1 MSVELLYLSSCVC
14 RAVPITHMCL
24 SVSTHVHT
32 HTHTHAH
39 THTHTHTYTHT
50 HTHTHTHLP
59 VLIVSTWYHTKVP
72 HPHCTNNS
80 KCPTALAFL
89 RSNDV
94 SSLTHTHMRTHSDSH
109 THTHTHM
116 THIHTHTHTHTHT
129 YTRCFCIHTNNSIC
143 HQQKCAHLT
152 PICTQVGI
160 SKKDGHLDLWTEPLS
175 SLAHDFTPCPA
186 LMGALCPQQV
196 NMWMGCAK

>member
-94 SSLTHTHMRTHSDSH
+94 SSLTHTHMHTHSDSH

-116 THIHTHTHTHTHT
+116 THIHTHTHTHSH
-129 YTRCFCIHTNNSIC
+129 IHTMFLYSYK
-143 HQQKCAHLT
+143 QQHLPPT
-152 PICTQVGI
+152 KMCTLDTNLHTGGHIQEGRPLG
-160 SKKDGHLDLWTEPLS
+160 SMDG
-175 SLAHDFTPCPA
+175 AA
-186 LMGALCPQQV
+186 V
-196 NMWMGCAK
+196 